1 MNYLTNYYKNLSE
14 KLQEKVNLLESY
26 INQLDEDLGSGM
38 IVQPQSP
45 SSSST
50 TTNQNEN
57 PGLNA
62 LLSAWGPVDPNSPN
76 AQFDYNGDGFIDG
89 DDLGVF
95 LANNMSGNRPTT
107 PQLAPTTRPGGQPT
121 SPGFGKVSAMDQA
134 GVENVSGGGFQTG
147 GPNRPGITPTT
158 EEPGVIRT
166 KTPYS
171 GPGTVFQTGG
181 PNRPG
186 ITPNEVGGPVVRTKT
201 PSYSPGVNT
210 GNRQNPPTPPRTPK
224 KPFAPTQTTIQSE
237 MGELNSLS
245 PTQGMPAMGE
255 VGQEEIPYWMSQRT
269 TQTDA
274 GFRAMQR
281 KRKD

>member
-26 INQLDEDLGSGM
+26 LNQVNEDLDPGTIDQGYGS
-38 IVQPQSP
+38 

-95 LANNMSGNRPTT
+95 LSNSMSGGRPTT
-107 PQLAPTTRPGGQPT
+107 PQLAPVTRPGGQPT
-121 SPGFGKVSAMDQA
+121 SPGSGKVSAMDQA
-134 GVENVSGGGFQTG
+134 GVENISGGG
-147 GPNRPGITPTT
+147 
-158 EEPGVIRT
+158 
-166 KTPYS
+166 
-171 GPGTVFQTGG
+171 FQTGG

-224 KPFAPTQTTIQSE
+224 KTFSPTQTTVQSE
-237 MGELNSLS
+237 MGGVDSFS
-245 PTQGMPAMGE
+245 PTQGMPAMDE
-255 VGQEEIPYWMSQRT
+255 VGQEGIPYWMSQRT